1 MKATNNFQNV
11 EFKLVLTEGT
21 DVCIKEM
28 TLDRIYNSGMEEGHD
43 YEFIYSLDMYFED
56 VIKMK
61 VGDSMPFKTERN
73 EPWISLIIRTK

>member
-1 MKATNNFQNV
+1 MKAENQFKNV
-11 EFKLVLTEGT
+11 EFKIVLTEGT
-21 DVCIKEM
+21 DVSIENM
-28 TLDRIYNSGMEEGHD
+28 TLNRIYNSGKEEGTD
-43 YEFIYSLDMYFED
+43 FEFIYSLDNYFED